1 MAPATTT
8 DDPAKRERLRQ
19 IIKQL
24 SFRNDRTFT
33 LASGRTSN
41 IFFDLKPTM
50 LDAEG
55 IDLIADLLL
64 AKIKRIDA
72 GYLGGLAM
80 GAVPV
85 VVAAVL
91 KSRATPRPL
100 RGFWVRK
107 EQKDHGAA
115 KRADGHL
122 VDGSRVIIA
131 EDVTTTGGSAMTAIA
146 EVRQHHC
153 EIAAVVTIVDR
164 LEGARENLAR
174 EGIDLIA
181 LFDRND
187 FVRAE

>member
-1 MAPATTT
+1 MAETAIDGT
-8 DDPAKRERLRQ
+8 KRERLRQ
-19 IIKQL
+19 VIKQL

-33 LASGRTSN
+33 LASGRTST

-50 LDAEG
+50 LDPEG
-55 IDLIADLLL
+55 IDLLADLLL
-64 AKIKRIDA
+64 ARIAGIDA
-72 GYLGGLAM
+72 DYIGGLAM

-91 KSRATPRPL
+91 KSRATARPL

-131 EDVTTTGGSAMTAIA
+131 
-146 EVRQHHC
+146 
-153 EIAAVVTIVDR
+153 
-164 LEGARENLAR
+164 
-174 EGIDLIA
+174 
-181 LFDRND
+181 
-187 FVRAE
+187 